1 METNDRLNTELFR
14 IIKQQQGQIKYLT
27 EKIDELDELIT
38 DVTDQLAYHDE
49 ELQRIRGVVK

>member
-1 METNDRLNTELFR
+1 METNDRLNTELFK